1 MQTIRN
7 IFACLV
13 HESPDCVIDLVRNLR
28 ALDPGSLIL
37 LYNGGRDPNL
47 LIGHFPF
54 ERHGAVL
61 HPSPRPAEWGH
72 LHYFALDCMKWA
84 CDNYPFDALTI
95 VDSDQLAIRPGY
107 SDYLG
112 AHLKTLLRVGVLGNS
127 SAIHAPGTR
136 IGPAEAALR
145 EIELWRP
152 FRRGFPDGEQKFV
165 HWCFWPSTVFTADAV
180 RDLAALFASN
190 RELHDIMRETRIWAS
205 EEIILP
211 TLAALLGYEIAVN
224 PCSYDYVQYRVS
236 YTVHHIETAFDRRD
250 VFWVH
255 PVPRRYDDPLRRRI
269 RERWNH
275 YEMAQPDSSAAAP
288 LTEKADF
295 PPLLLTLP
303 VLERM
308 RGIEGWL
315 DAAEADLLLAAA
327 NRAIATVQN
336 GAVVEIGSY
345 CGRSTDTLGA
355 ALSDAASIARTAAA
369 SGATMWREIEVL
381 DRDAPMDL
389 AA

>member
-1 MQTIRN
+1 MPTIRN

-28 ALDPGSLIL
+28 TLDLGSLIL
-37 LYNGGRDPNL
+37 LYNGSRDPNL
-47 LIGHFPF
+47 LTDHFPF

-61 HPSPRPAEWGH
+61 HPSPRPVEWGH
-72 LHYFALDCMKWA
+72 LHCFALDCMKWA
-84 CDNYPFDALTI
+84 CDNYPFDTLTI
-95 VDSDQLAIRPGY
+95 VDSDQLAIRQGY